1 MLSSEEVVCDVA
13 GRALEVGDTVVTV
26 NGQTTGRVCEIAYEE
41 DDLGFVAIR
50 PVHHSYA
57 KGVWYAADQVFWV
70 ARSNDAKSAPD
81 ASAKAS
87 KSNTNGAQNGSKV
100 SPATPGAA
108 RTERARK
115 K

>member
-1 MLSSEEVVCDVA
+1 MLSSEELVCDVS

-26 NGQTTGRVCEIAYEE
+26 NGQTTGRVCEIAHEE
-41 DDLGFVAIR
+41 DDIGFVAIR

-70 ARSNDAKSAPD
+70 ARSGDAKPANGTT
-81 ASAKAS
+81 AEAS
-87 KSNTNGAQNGSKV
+87 KSKANGV
-100 SPATPGAA
+100 SGNAKAAETTAGAA
-108 RTERARK
+108 RTQRARK